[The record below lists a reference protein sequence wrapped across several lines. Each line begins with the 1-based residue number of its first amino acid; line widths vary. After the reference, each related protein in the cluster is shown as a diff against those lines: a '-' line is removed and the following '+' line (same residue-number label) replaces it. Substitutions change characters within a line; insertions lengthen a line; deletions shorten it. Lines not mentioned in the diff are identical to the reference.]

1 MKKFAFL
8 ILSVLLF
15 AGCNNMLTNPEAFNV
30 ENAHVSID
38 VSQIQARNAGAGNVI
53 TCTLD
58 FVGEEPKHAPFE
70 KTQTVSG
77 GTIDYTIKGL
87 PVGATVQFK
96 LSVFRN
102 GLLLCEGVS
111 KKITIKE
118 KNALNI
124 LLNKKNNWIFLP
136 LSVYSNG
143 EFFESKTYNVDLS
156 ASKIDY
162 DMENKPQL
170 PDSYFCY
177 CTDDKGNVYFATLNE
192 NQGIEIIRCTLP
204 YGAPVTIVN
213 PDSKIERIAQM
224 KYDVGTDTLY
234 YLDSSSS
241 NQLYS
246 VPSASTTSQT
256 NPPDSIEFKDPT
268 NNAPF
273 AIYNGY
279 LYYIESD
286 YPETSTFAKICRQ
299 PLNAEVSDKP
309 MILFQVEKGETEPV
323 YSGVIVEPLKETF
336 NDYRFNVEI
345 TDLAVTNEG
354 VFVLLRDHTDYINYD
369 SNTPSTYN
377 ATRGG
382 IVKIDH
388 NLTSANLYGWKN
400 TKRVLKVEESDISE
414 SPFYFSQ
421 YMPKNISA
429 GFYGPDTIVAIRP
442 KKLVFTDYGA
452 WAYIDENNSLTRN
465 LKRSSNLIIF
475 DLEECTWT
483 CQEIPQE
490 ITLNLSESLFP
501 SAKYSGCTVS
511 SYSVYWE

>member
-15 AGCNNMLTNPEAFNV
+15 AGCNNMLTNPDAFNG
-30 ENAHVSID
+30 EDAHVSID

-102 GLLLCEGVS
+102 DLLLCEGIS

-118 KNALNI
+118 KNALSI
-124 LLNKKNNWIFLP
+124 LLNKKNNWIILP
-136 LSVYSNG
+136 LSVKDAY
-143 EFFESKTYNVDLS
+143 EKVEDKTYNVDLS

-162 DMENKPQL
+162 DMENKTL
-170 PDSYFCY
+170 TSDSYSYSCY
-177 CTDDKGNVYFATLNE
+177 CTDDKGNVYLATSNE
-192 NQGIEIIRCTLP
+192 KQGIEIIRCTLP

-234 YLDSSSS
+234 YQNSD

-246 VPSASTTSQT
+246 VPKASTTSQT
-256 NPPDSIEFKDPT
+256 NPSDFIQFKEPT
-268 NNAPF
+268 NNAQF

-286 YPETSTFAKICRQ
+286 YTETSTFAKICRQ
-299 PLNAEVSDKP
+299 PLNAETPDIS
-309 MILFQVEKGETEPV
+309 MFLFEVKVDETQPEPV
-323 YSGVIVEPLKETF
+323 YSVEIAEQVKETF
-336 NDYRFNVEI
+336 NGSSFNVEI

-354 VFVLLRDHTDYINYD
+354 VFVLLRDHTYMIQNV
-369 SNTPSTYN
+369 PYN

-388 NLTSANLYGWKN
+388 NLTSANLYGW
-400 TKRVLKVEESDISE
+400 TKTKQVIIASKKAGDSNPEGSSFTI
-414 SPFYFSQ
+414 SQ
-421 YMPKNISA
+421 YMPENISA
-429 GFYGPDTIVAIRP
+429 GFYGPDKIVAIRP

-452 WAYIDENNSLTRN
+452 WAYIDKTNGLTRN
-465 LKRSSNLIIF
+465 LKKSKNLIIF

-483 CQEIPQE
+483 SQE
-490 ITLNLSESLFP
+490 ITPDLSEAFFP
-501 SAKYSGCTVS
+501 SASFVECSGPDY
-511 SYSVYWE
+511 SYSVN

>member
-15 AGCNNMLTNPEAFNV
+15 AGCNNMLTNPDAFNG
-30 ENAHVSID
+30 EDAHVSID

-102 GLLLCEGVS
+102 DLLLCEGIS

-118 KNALNI
+118 KNALSI
-124 LLNKKNNWIFLP
+124 LLNKKNNWIILP
-136 LSVYSNG
+136 LSVYDDAYG
-143 EFFESKTYNVDLS
+143 KVEDKTYNVDLS

-162 DMENKPQL
+162 DMENTIL
-170 PDSYFCY
+170 TSDSYSYSCY
-177 CTDDKGNVYFATLNE
+177 CTDDKGNVYLATSD
-192 NQGIEIIRCTLP
+192 QGSYGIIRCTLP

-213 PDSKIERIAQM
+213 PDSIERIVQM
-224 KYDVGTDTLY
+224 KYDVSTDTLY
-234 YLDSSSS
+234 YLDSA

-246 VPSASTTSQT
+246 VPKASTTSQT
-256 NPPDSIEFKDPT
+256 NSPYSIPFKDPT

-279 LYYIESD
+279 LYYIDSD
-286 YPETSTFAKICRQ
+286 YPDINSQAVICRQ
-299 PLNAEVSDKP
+299 PLNVQAPDKSMFLFEVKVD
-309 MILFQVEKGETEPV
+309 ETQPESV
-323 YSGVIVEPLKETF
+323 YSYSGTIAEPLKTTLT
-336 NDYRFNVEI
+336 NSNVEI

-354 VFVLLRDHTDYINYD
+354 VFVLIRDRTDYII
-369 SNTPSTYN
+369 PSSYS

-388 NLTSANLYGWKN
+388 NLNSAELYGWTN
-400 TKRVLKVEESDISE
+400 TKRVITENISDGS
-414 SPFYFSQ
+414 STYNFPQ

-429 GFYGPDTIVAIRP
+429 GFYGPDKIVAIRP

-452 WAYIDENNSLTRN
+452 WAYIDETNT
-465 LKRSSNLIIF
+465 LKKELERSSNLIIF

-483 CQEIPQE
+483 SQK
-490 ITLNLSESLFP
+490 ITLNLSNSLFP
-501 SAKYSGCTVS
+501 SVDHSDFVGFSNC
-511 SYSVYWE
+511 SVNWQ

>member
-15 AGCNNMLTNPEAFNV
+15 AGCNNMLTNPDAFNG
-30 ENAHVSID
+30 EDAHVSID

-77 GTIDYTIKGL
+77 GTIDYTIKEL

-102 GLLLCEGVS
+102 GLLLCEGIS

-118 KNALNI
+118 KNALSI
-124 LLNKKNNWIFLP
+124 LLNKKNNWIFLQ
-136 LSVYSNG
+136 LSVKDAYG
-143 EFFESKTYNVDLS
+143 IVEDKTYNVDLS

-162 DMENKPQL
+162 NMENTPLL
-170 PDSYFCY
+170 PDSCY
-177 CTDDKGNVYFATLNE
+177 CTDDKGNVYLATS
-192 NQGIEIIRCTLP
+192 NQDGYVIIRYTLP
-204 YGAPVTIVN
+204 YCSDPVTLVN
-213 PDSKIERIAQM
+213 PDSNIGEIAQM

-234 YLDSSSS
+234 YQVSD

-246 VPSASTTSQT
+246 VPKVSTTSQT
-256 NPPDSIEFKDPT
+256 EPSDSITLECLTIDTK
-268 NNAPF
+268 F

-279 LYYIESD
+279 LYYIEYNPDNNSHV
-286 YPETSTFAKICRQ
+286 IHRQ
-299 PLNAEVSDKP
+299 PLNAKVSDKP
-309 MILFQVEKGETEPV
+309 MILFKVETGETEPV
-323 YSGVIVEPLKETF
+323 YSGTIAEQVKETF
-336 NDYRFNVEI
+336 NGDSFNVEI

-354 VFVLLRDHTDYINYD
+354 VFVLIRDRTNSMVSGD
-369 SNTPSTYN
+369 SNN

-388 NLTSANLYGWKN
+388 NLTSANLYGW
-400 TKRVLKVEESDISE
+400 TKTKQVIIASKKADGSNLEGSSFII
-414 SPFYFSQ
+414 SQ
-421 YMPKNISA
+421 YMPENISA
-429 GFYGPDTIVAIRP
+429 GFYGPDKIVAIRP

-452 WAYIDENNSLTRN
+452 WAYIDGTIGLTQN
-465 LKRSSNLIIF
+465 LKKSSNLIIF

-483 CQEIPQE
+483 SQK
-490 ITLNLSESLFP
+490 ITLDLSEAFFP
-501 SAKYSGCTVS
+501 SASFVECSGPDYI
-511 SYSVYWE
+511 YSVNWENGK

>member
-15 AGCNNMLTNPEAFNV
+15 AGCNNMLTNPDAFNG
-30 ENAHVSID
+30 EDAHVSID
-38 VSQIQARNAGAGNVI
+38 VSQIQARNAGAGNII
-53 TCTLD
+53 TSTLD
-58 FVGEEPKHAPFE
+58 FVGEEPIHAPFE

-118 KNALNI
+118 KNALSI

-143 EFFESKTYNVDLS
+143 EILESKTYNVDLS
-156 ASKIDY
+156 ASEIDY
-162 DMENKPQL
+162 KENTTL
-170 PDSYFCY
+170 TSDSCY
-177 CTDDKGNVYFATLNE
+177 CTDDKGNVYLATSNE

-213 PDSKIERIAQM
+213 PDSKIAQM

-234 YLDSSSS
+234 YQDSA

-256 NPPDSIEFKDPT
+256 EPSDSITLECLTIDTK
-268 NNAPF
+268 F

-279 LYYIESD
+279 LYYIEYNPDNNSHV
-286 YPETSTFAKICRQ
+286 IHRQ
-299 PLNAEVSDKP
+299 PLNAKVSDKP
-309 MILFQVEKGETEPV
+309 MILFQVEEGETEPV
-323 YSGVIVEPLKETF
+323 YSGTIAEQVKETF
-336 NDYRFNVEI
+336 NDYRFNIEI

-354 VFVLLRDHTDYINYD
+354 VFVLIRDHTDINQD
-369 SNTPSTYN
+369 SYN

-400 TKRVLKVEESDISE
+400 TKRVLKVEEPDISE

-452 WAYIDENNSLTRN
+452 WVYIDENNSLTRN

-483 CQEIPQE
+483 CQEITQE

-501 SAKYSGCTVS
+501 SANYSDYTVS
-511 SYSVYWE
+511 SYSVYWENDR

>member
-15 AGCNNMLTNPEAFNV
+15 AGCNNMLTNPNAFNV
-30 ENAHVSID
+30 EDAHVSID

-53 TCTLD
+53 TSTLD

-102 GLLLCEGVS
+102 GLLLCEGIS

-118 KNALNI
+118 KNALSI
-124 LLNKKNNWIFLP
+124 LLNKKNNWIILP

-143 EFFESKTYNVDLS
+143 EISESKTYNVDLS

-162 DMENKPQL
+162 DMVNKTLP
-170 PDSYFCY
+170 PDSCF

-204 YGAPVTIVN
+204 YVGDQVTLENLGSSIKN
-213 PDSKIERIAQM
+213 IEQM

-234 YLDSSSS
+234 YQDSA

-246 VPSASTTSQT
+246 VPKASTTSKT
-256 NPPDSIEFKDPT
+256 NPPNSIPFKDPT
-268 NNAPF
+268 KNAQF

-279 LYYIESD
+279 LYYIESSITQNSSFT
-286 YPETSTFAKICRQ
+286 EIRRQ
-299 PLNAEVSDKP
+299 PLNAETPDES
-309 MILFQVEKGETEPV
+309 MTLFKVEVDNTQSESV
-323 YSGVIVEPLKETF
+323 YSYSGAIAEPLKTTLT
-336 NDYRFNVEI
+336 NSNVEI

-354 VFVLLRDHTDYINYD
+354 VFVLLRDHTYMIQNV
-369 SNTPSTYN
+369 PYN

-388 NLTSANLYGWKN
+388 NLTSANLYGW
-400 TKRVLKVEESDISE
+400 TKTKQVITGNSSVDN
-414 SPFYFSQ
+414 SPSFTISQ
-421 YMPKNISA
+421 YMPENISA
-429 GFYGPDTIVAIRP
+429 GFYGPDKIVAIRP

-452 WAYIDENNSLTRN
+452 WAYIDGTIGLTQN
-465 LKRSSNLIIF
+465 LKKSKNLIIF

-483 CQEIPQE
+483 SQK
-490 ITLNLSESLFP
+490 ITLDLSEAFFP
-501 SAKYSGCTVS
+501 SASFVVCSGPDY
-511 SYSVYWE
+511 SYSVNWQ

>member
-15 AGCNNMLTNPEAFNV
+15 AGCNNMLTNPNAFNV
-30 ENAHVSID
+30 EDAHVSID

-53 TCTLD
+53 TSTLD

-102 GLLLCEGVS
+102 GLLLCEGIS

-118 KNALNI
+118 KNALSI
-124 LLNKKNNWIFLP
+124 LLNKKNNWIILP

-143 EFFESKTYNVDLS
+143 EILESKTYNVDLS

-162 DMENKPQL
+162 DMVNKTL
-170 PDSYFCY
+170 PPYSCF

-192 NQGIEIIRCTLP
+192 NQGNEIIRCTLP
-204 YGAPVTIVN
+204 YVGDQVTLVN
-213 PDSKIERIAQM
+213 LGSSIKM
-224 KYDVGTDTLY
+224 KYDVSTDTLY
-234 YLDSSSS
+234 YLDSA

-246 VPSASTTSQT
+246 VPKASTTSKT
-256 NPPDSIEFKDPT
+256 EPSDSITLECLTIDTK
-268 NNAPF
+268 F

-279 LYYIESD
+279 LYYIEYNPDNNSHV
-286 YPETSTFAKICRQ
+286 IHRQ
-299 PLNAEVSDKP
+299 PLNPEVSDKP
-309 MILFQVEKGETEPV
+309 MILFQVEEGENVENGESNPT
-323 YSGVIVEPLKETF
+323 YSGVIAEQVKETF
-336 NDYRFNVEI
+336 NDCRFNVEI

-354 VFVLLRDHTDYINYD
+354 VFVLLRDHTYMIQNV
-369 SNTPSTYN
+369 PYN

-388 NLTSANLYGWKN
+388 NLTSANLYGW
-400 TKRVLKVEESDISE
+400 TKTKQVIIASKKADDSNPEGSSFTI
-414 SPFYFSQ
+414 SQ
-421 YMPKNISA
+421 YMPENISA
-429 GFYGPDTIVAIRP
+429 GFYGPDKIVAIRP

-452 WAYIDENNSLTRN
+452 WAYIDGTIGLTQN
-465 LKRSSNLIIF
+465 LKKSKNLIIF

-483 CQEIPQE
+483 SQK
-490 ITLNLSESLFP
+490 ITLDLSEAFFP
-501 SAKYSGCTVS
+501 SASFVVCSGPDY
-511 SYSVYWE
+511 SYSVNWQ

>member
-15 AGCNNMLTNPEAFNV
+15 AGCNNMLINPDAFNV
-30 ENAHVSID
+30 EDAHVSID

-53 TCTLD
+53 TSTLD

-102 GLLLCEGVS
+102 GLLLCEGIS

-118 KNALNI
+118 KNALSI

-143 EFFESKTYNVDLS
+143 EAGGPKAYNVDLS
-156 ASKIDY
+156 ASEIDY
-162 DMENKPQL
+162 KENTTL
-170 PDSYFCY
+170 TSDSCF
-177 CTDDKGNVYFATLNE
+177 CTDDKGNVYFAISEQN
-192 NQGIEIIRCTLP
+192 GYGIIRCILP
-204 YGAPVTIVN
+204 YGVDPVMIVN
-213 PDSKIERIAQM
+213 PDIKIESIAQM
-224 KYDVGTDTLY
+224 KYDVSTDTLY
-234 YLDSSSS
+234 YQDSA

-246 VPSASTTSQT
+246 VPKASTTSQT
-256 NPPDSIEFKDPT
+256 NSPNFITFKDPT
-268 NNAPF
+268 NNAQF

-279 LYYIESD
+279 LYYIESS
-286 YPETSTFAKICRQ
+286 STDNNSSAVIHRQ
-299 PLNAEVSDKP
+299 PLDSETTDKP
-309 MILFQVEKGETEPV
+309 MTLFQVKEGENGPV
-323 YSGVIVEPLKETF
+323 YSGVIAEPLKETV

-354 VFVLLRDHTDYINYD
+354 VFVLIRDLTDCISLDDKDY
-369 SNTPSTYN
+369 PTYN

-388 NLTSANLYGWKN
+388 NLNSAKLYGW
-400 TKRVLKVEESDISE
+400 TKTKQVIKGDNSVNYLSSFTI
-414 SPFYFSQ
+414 SQ
-421 YMPKNISA
+421 YMPENISA
-429 GFYGPDTIVAIRP
+429 GFYGPDKIVAIRP

-452 WAYIDENNSLTRN
+452 WAYIDGTIGLTQN
-465 LKRSSNLIIF
+465 LKKSKNLIIF

-483 CQEIPQE
+483 SQK
-490 ITLNLSESLFP
+490 ITLDLSEAFFP
-501 SAKYSGCTVS
+501 SASFVVCSGPDY
-511 SYSVYWE
+511 SYSVNWQ

>member
-15 AGCNNMLTNPEAFNV
+15 AGCNNMLTNPDAFNV

-102 GLLLCEGVS
+102 GLLLCEGIS

-118 KNALNI
+118 KNALSI

-136 LSVYSNG
+136 LSVKDDGSG
-143 EFFESKTYNVDLS
+143 EAGGLKAHNVDLS
-156 ASKIDY
+156 ASEIVY
-162 DMENKPQL
+162 NNIENTPL
-170 PDSYFCY
+170 TPDSCY
-177 CTDDKGNVYFATLNE
+177 CTDDKGNVYFATLNK

-204 YGAPVTIVN
+204 YVGDQVTLVN
-213 PDSKIERIAQM
+213 LGSSIENIEQM

-234 YLDSSSS
+234 YQDSA
-241 NQLYS
+241 NRLYS
-246 VPSASTTSQT
+246 VPKASTTSKT
-256 NPPDSIEFKDPT
+256 EPSDSITLECLTIDTK
-268 NNAPF
+268 F

-279 LYYIESD
+279 LYYIEYNPDNNSHV
-286 YPETSTFAKICRQ
+286 IHRQ

-309 MILFQVEKGETEPV
+309 MILFQVEEGENVENGESNPT
-323 YSGVIVEPLKETF
+323 YSGAIAEPLKTTLT
-336 NDYRFNVEI
+336 NSNVEI

-354 VFVLLRDHTDYINYD
+354 VFVLLRDHTYMIQNV
-369 SNTPSTYN
+369 PYN

-388 NLTSANLYGWKN
+388 NLTSANLYGW
-400 TKRVLKVEESDISE
+400 TKTKQVIIASKKADDSNPEGSSFTI
-414 SPFYFSQ
+414 SQ
-421 YMPKNISA
+421 YMPENISA
-429 GFYGPDTIVAIRP
+429 GFYGPDKIVAIRP

-452 WAYIDENNSLTRN
+452 WAYIDGTIGLTQN
-465 LKRSSNLIIF
+465 LKKSKNLIIF

-483 CQEIPQE
+483 SQK
-490 ITLNLSESLFP
+490 ITLDLSEAFFP
-501 SAKYSGCTVS
+501 SASFVVCSGPDY
-511 SYSVYWE
+511 SYSVNWQ